1 MAKHGSTVSLLKYY
15 CFLLF
20 TLTSSLLISS
30 ISSRTLS
37 THSTTHLDV
46 SASLHRAKQVLS
58 FASVSTTLNLN
69 QTEQQEAQ
77 LAETPSSPFSLTLHP
92 RASLAKPHHKDYQTL
107 TLSRLARDSARVD
120 SLNSRLHFALAGLK
134 TSDLKP
140 VEAVIQPN
148 DLSSPVTSGISQG
161 SGEYFARIGV
171 GQPAKPFYMVPDTGS
186 DVTWLQCKPCS
197 DCYQQSDPVFDP
209 VASSTYSPLS
219 CTSQQC
225 SSLDVSACRSESCLY
240 QVSYG
245 DGSYTVGEFVTE
257 TVSFGQSGSVPKLAI
272 GCGHDN
278 EGLFVG
284 SAGLIGM
291 GLGALSLPTQ
301 IKASSFSYCFVNRDS
316 SSASTLEF
324 NSVRPGDS
332 VTAPLL
338 RNSKVKTFFYVG
350 LTGFDVGGEMV
361 SIPPSLFEVDE
372 SGKGGIIVDSGTAV
386 TRLQAQAYNSL
397 RDAFVKAAQ
406 NLPSTTGFSL
416 FDTCYDLSSMRS
428 VKVPTV
434 SFVFAGGKK
443 LGLKP
448 ENYLVPVDSA
458 GKFCFA
464 FAPTSGSLS
473 IIGNLQQQGTRV
485 TYAIADSLV
494 AFSPNKC

>member
-1 MAKHGSTVSLLKYY
+1 MAKRSSTVSLKNY
-15 CFLLF
+15 CFLF
-20 TLTSSLLISS
+20 TLTFSLLLHS

-37 THSTTHLDV
+37 THSTTLLDV
-46 SASLHRAKQVLS
+46 SASLHRTKQVLS
-58 FASVSTTLNLN
+58 E

-77 LAETPSSPFSLTLHP
+77 IAESPSSPFSLTLHP

-120 SLNSRLHFALAGLK
+120 SLNSRLHFSLAGLK
-134 TSDLKP
+134 RSDLMP

-148 DLSSPVTSGISQG
+148 DLSSPVTSGMSQG

-209 VASSTYSPLS
+209 IASSTYSPLS

-225 SSLDVSACRSESCLY
+225 SSLEVSACRSESCLY

-257 TVSFGQSGSVPKLAI
+257 TVSFGQSGSVPKVAI

-291 GLGALSLPTQ
+291 GRGALSLPTQ

-338 RNSKVKTFFYVG
+338 RFG
-350 LTGFDVGGEMV
+350 
-361 SIPPSLFEVDE
+361 
-372 SGKGGIIVDSGTAV
+372 
-386 TRLQAQAYNSL
+386 
-397 RDAFVKAAQ
+397 
-406 NLPSTTGFSL
+406 
-416 FDTCYDLSSMRS
+416 
-428 VKVPTV
+428 
-434 SFVFAGGKK
+434 
-443 LGLKP
+443 
-448 ENYLVPVDSA
+448 SA
-458 GKFCFA
+458 DREA
-464 FAPTSGSLS
+464 L
-473 IIGNLQQQGTRV
+473 
-485 TYAIADSLV
+485 
-494 AFSPNKC
+494 